1 MGAKI
6 MQKIRRKKHKTKGKI
21 LKKIKQKIGA
31 KKFSGEK
38 VFELKKQIFKAE
50 IGTKMAKIG
59 KKLRN

>member
-1 MGAKI
+1 MMGAKN

-38 VFELKKQIFKAE
+38 VFELKK
-50 IGTKMAKIG
+50 
-59 KKLRN
+59 